1 MNRIVALIPL
11 VLLAGCS
18 GLVPHHEFTPVMP
31 RVMASEDPE
40 IPARRQTGA
49 IYQANSDIRLFEDRT
64 ARRVGDIVVIRLV
77 ENTAASKSAST
88 SVDKSSEV
96 SLANPILFGAPF
108 SARGITLD
116 TSISGGREHGGGG
129 SSDQSNSLTG
139 NVSAVVVG
147 VYPNGNLAVR
157 GEKMLTL
164 NQGEEFVQISGVIRP
179 EDIGSNNTVL
189 SSQVADA
196 RITYAGGGVLADA
209 NTVGWLG
216 RFFLSPLWPF

>member
-1 MNRIVALIPL
+1 MNRIAALVPL
-11 VLLAGCS
+11 VLLVGCS
-18 GLVPHHEFTPVMP
+18 GLVPQHEFNPVMP
-31 RVMASEDPE
+31 RVRSPDDPE
-40 IPARRQTGA
+40 IPAHRQAGA
-49 IYQANSDIRLFEDRT
+49 IYQSNNDIRLFEDRT

-88 SVDKSSEV
+88 SVDKSSDV

-108 SARGITLD
+108 SAGGVSLD
-116 TSISGGREHGGGG
+116 TNISGERQLGGSG
-129 SSDQSNSLTG
+129 SSDQRNRLTG

-147 VYPNGNLAVR
+147 VYPNGNLAIR

-164 NQGEEFVQISGVIRP
+164 NQGEEFVQISGVVRP
-179 EDIGSNNTVL
+179 EDIGANNTVL

-196 RITYAGGGVLADA
+196 QITYAGSGALADA
-209 NTVGWLG
+209 NTIGWLG

>member
-31 RVMASEDPE
+31 RVMVPEDPE
-40 IPARRQTGA
+40 IPVRRQSGA

-88 SVDKSSEV
+88 SVDKSSDV

-108 SARGITLD
+108 SARGATLD
-116 TSISGGREHGGGG
+116 TDIAGERQHSGGG
-129 SSDQSNSLTG
+129 SSDQRNTLTG

-164 NQGEEFVQISGVIRP
+164 NQGEEFVQISGIVRP
-179 EDIGSNNTVL
+179 EDIGANNTVL

-196 RITYAGGGVLADA
+196 QITYAGGGVIADA

-216 RFFLSPLWPF
+216 RFFLSALWPF